1 MSSSPCAR
9 PKLQDWRT
17 GGAASASKTPVE
29 EDFAVYQ
36 SDGFSVV
43 VEVLYV
49 DGTPI
54 DLTGSTV
61 LAQIR
66 KGPADY
72 FPTIVDTFSTVVVL
86 PNQINVSLTP
96 EQTKALNDSP
106 YYYDLQVTFT
116 EDNIPLTLLRGRVLV
131 TLEISRPEVTR

>member
-1 MSSSPCAR
+1 M
-9 PKLQDWRT
+9 
-17 GGAASASKTPVE
+17 
-29 EDFAVYQ
+29 
-36 SDGFSVV
+36 